1 MSPFS
6 RAVVAV
12 CSALLPM
19 LVLAGCAGNVGG
31 TGQPESDDTRF
42 VAGDGKVQI
51 FEPGERKP
59 APVVEGRTLEG
70 GQTSMAEGKVTVINF
85 WASWCAPCR
94 AEGPT
99 LKDVAARTKSTGVD
113 FLGINFKDQQAAAT
127 AYDTQLAPGYPSIH
141 DQAGKVLLGFSGTVP
156 PAAIPSTL
164 IIDKEGRIAARALGA
179 VKYQALLDAVT
190 KVSSESR

>member
-6 RAVVAV
+6 RALIVV
-12 CSALLPM
+12 CSAL
-19 LVLAGCAGNVGG
+19 VLTGCAANVGG
-31 TGQPESDDTRF
+31 AGQPESDDTRF
-42 VAGDGKVQI
+42 VAGDGKVQV
-51 FEPGERKP
+51 FDAGDRKP
-59 APVVEGRTLEG
+59 APVVAGQTLEG
-70 GQTSMAEGKVTVINF
+70 AQTTMAKGKVTVINF

-99 LKDVAARTKSTGVD
+99 LKDVAARTKADGVD
-113 FLGINFKDQQAAAT
+113 FLGINFKDQKAAAT
-127 AYDTQLAPGYPSIH
+127 AYDAQLTPGYPSIH
-141 DQAGKVLLGFSGTVP
+141 DQSGKVLLGFSGTVP

-164 IIDKEGRIAARALGA
+164 IIDREGRIAARALGA